1 MNRQT
6 LIRITSLFLAGILLW
21 ETPASAYAEELV
33 NEPVKQIIVQEE
45 PLEEDTESME
55 ETEIPS
61 NDEAVISEEP
71 APKEPEE
78 TEKRE
83 PLEKVTLYTA
93 ASGYNRIILTLEK
106 NERATGY
113 KIYRKQGDQ
122 EYSLLKNIES
132 GDTLRYV
139 DTGLMFDTLYE
150 YKICAVEEL
159 DGEELAGEESDSV
172 AQRTTLESAKM
183 SSVDSLDYQTL
194 QVSWNQVTGADGY
207 EIYRSESDDQW
218 NQLGQVNA
226 DADCIYVDK

>member
-45 PLEEDTESME
+45 PLEEDTESVE
-55 ETEIPS
+55 ETEVPS
-61 NDEAVISEEP
+61 NDEDVISEEP
-71 APKEPEE
+71 APKDPEE

-93 ASGYNRIILTLEK
+93 ASGYNRIILTWEK

-159 DGEELAGEESDSV
+159 DGEESDSV

-183 SSVDSLDYQTL
+183 SSVDNLDYQTL
-194 QVSWNQVTGADGY
+194 QVS
-207 EIYRSESDDQW
+207 
-218 NQLGQVNA
+218 
-226 DADCIYVDK
+226 